1 MKLDFTVNGKPV
13 SVDVAPDMPLL
24 WVLRDALHMPGTKF
38 GCGAGNCGA
47 CTVHMQGRAVKSC
60 QVKASTAAG
69 RQVVTIEG
77 LSPNGSHPLQQV
89 WKEID
94 VPDCGYCQTGQ
105 IMAAAAL
112 LATTPS
118 PTDAQIDASMSGN
131 LCRCGTYLRIR
142 EGVHK
147 AAALVTTAG
156 AKKEAL

>member
-1 MKLDFTVNGKPV
+1 
-13 SVDVAPDMPLL
+13 
-24 WVLRDALHMPGTKF
+24 
-38 GCGAGNCGA
+38 
-47 CTVHMQGRAVKSC
+47 
-60 QVKASTAAG
+60 
-69 RQVVTIEG
+69 
-77 LSPNGSHPLQQV
+77 LQIV

-147 AAALVTTAG
+147 AATLVTTSG